1 MKLNLL
7 FNCLSALLFM
17 SACGDAKKTEEEQ
30 PMHINDTAKIDEGD
44 LALIENTTSP
54 LSETNPLLGFYVGG
68 FIADIKDESKL
79 PMYMN
84 KINIS
89 VDSIKNDI
97 LFGHSVVAGNN
108 RPFKGNIL
116 QKENIY
122 TAQVKEPGDD
132 KYDGVF
138 TFTIDANEKT
148 LSGTWTANDKKLPVT
163 KRNYNLKQREFRYD
177 PSKQIV
183 IDYRIEI
190 YDPHSVGKDVAEIV
204 TSDAAQHNASTET
217 LKKEDV
223 ENMYKR
229 DLEIMRNAI
238 YARHGYTFQN
248 RQMRYFFDTEVDW
261 YIPVSTNITKE
272 LTELEKQNIKLIKS
286 YEDYASAYYDG
297 FGR

>member
-1 MKLNLL
+1 MKLKQLFNLL
-7 FNCLSALLFM
+7 LVTTLV
-17 SACGDAKKTEEEQ
+17 SACGDDKNPEQEQ
-30 PMHINDTAKIDEGD
+30 PMHIIDTARIDEGR
-44 LALIENTTSP
+44 LALKEDKAPP
-54 LSETNPLLGFYVGG
+54 LSEPNSLIGFYVGG

-89 VDSIKNDI
+89 VDSIKNDV
-97 LFGHSVVAGNN
+97 LFGHSVVAGNK
-108 RPFKGNIL
+108 RPFKGSIL
-116 QKENIY
+116 KNENTYI
-122 TAQVKEPGDD
+122 AQAKEPGDD
-132 KYDGVF
+132 RYDGAF
-138 TFTIDANEKT
+138 TFTINTAEKNMIG
-148 LSGTWTANDKKLPVT
+148 SWTANDKKLAVT
-163 KRNYNLKQREFRYD
+163 RRTYNLKQREFQYD
-177 PSKQIV
+177 PSKQIA

-190 YDPHSVGKDVAEIV
+190 YDPHSAGKDGAEFV
-204 TSDAAQHNASTET
+204 TSDAAKYNASTQT

-229 DLEIMRNAI
+229 DLEITRNAI

-248 RQMRYFFDTEVDW
+248 RQMRYFFDSEVDW

-286 YEDYASAYYDG
+286 YEDYASAYYDS